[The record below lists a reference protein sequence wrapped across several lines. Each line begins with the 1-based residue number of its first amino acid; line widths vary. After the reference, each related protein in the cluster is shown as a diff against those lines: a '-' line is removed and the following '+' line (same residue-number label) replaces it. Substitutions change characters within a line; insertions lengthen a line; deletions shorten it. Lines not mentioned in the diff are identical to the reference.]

1 MDEMSHLPLFLLG
14 VSVLS
19 ALPDHTSSV
28 VWNLLIIW
36 ALPVKSPITLCAGV
50 LSEACGPA

>member
-1 MDEMSHLPLFLLG
+1 MNHPIDHSFLLG

-19 ALPDHTSSV
+19 GIPRANSQSV

-36 ALPVKSPITLCAGV
+36 GLLVKSPITLYA
-50 LSEACGPA
+50 